1 MFLTGYRGS
10 RRILV
15 SFLHFVR
22 HAMRSSIPGMIVHVI
37 APSYYRGYY
46 RDTEFYDLIVAAD
59 LWNSVYS
66 ERLRI
71 RMTKKNFNWLEAD
84 SPSVSAPSIS
94 SSVPLQFRA
103 QRLLRALKSL

>member
-22 HAMRSSIPGMIVHVI
+22 HAMRSSIPGMIVRVI
-37 APSYYRGYY
+37 ALSYYRGYY

-59 LWNSVYS
+59 LWNSV
-66 ERLRI
+66 R
-71 RMTKKNFNWLEAD
+71 KA
-84 SPSVSAPSIS
+84 
-94 SSVPLQFRA
+94 
-103 QRLLRALKSL
+103 